1 VITTSLT
8 SCSKEEDTIAK
19 IIVKNNEGVVVPYV
33 RVTLYPNT
41 TLISEQGETPLKPL
55 TKTNITDSNGKAEFT
70 YDLEAVLEIEAT
82 ILIGNDNFQGKNS
95 INLLKGKTTTKV
107 VEISKI

>member
-1 VITTSLT
+1 
-8 SCSKEEDTIAK
+8 
-19 IIVKNNEGVVVPYV
+19 VPYV
-33 RVTLYPNT
+33 RVTLYPSAT
-41 TLISEQGETPLKPL
+41 FSEQGSTPSPSL

-70 YDLEAVLEIEAT
+70 YELESVLNIEVT